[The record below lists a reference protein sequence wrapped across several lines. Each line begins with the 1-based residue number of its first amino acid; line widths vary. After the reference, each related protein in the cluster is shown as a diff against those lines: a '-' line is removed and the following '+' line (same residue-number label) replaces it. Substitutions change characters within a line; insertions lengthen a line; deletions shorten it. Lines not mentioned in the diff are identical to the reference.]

1 MRICFV
7 SRRFFPAVSGM
18 STYAYNL
25 LKQLKRLGHEVEVVS
40 QFRSPAAYNPYND
53 GPPRACHGITPVGLE
68 QVGEQRNGDFEAD
81 ISKIVEKIIE
91 LHKRAPF
98 DVVHAQFA
106 YPTGYAA
113 LQAARRLGIPVVVS
127 IQGGDGHW
135 FGTCCDYHK
144 SVMRTVLRES
154 DALIIGSESFAEE
167 VRGNIGEAALFD
179 IIPGATDTDLFS
191 PPSSAEKSKLRS
203 RFSLPDDRLIVLYHG
218 RLDRRKGVGVLLESF
233 RKVATSTDGSHIHLV
248 ISGAG
253 PDREMVED
261 MIKDPAL
268 AAHVTDVGPIDYE
281 SSPDIYKVADIFC
294 TPTFAEGFSNTI
306 VEAMAT
312 GMPVITTLAIG
323 VKDVFT
329 PEDDALMVPIEDVS
343 SLSDA
348 ILRLAADTELRRRL
362 SARGR
367 SLVEERWGWTSIAP
381 RITELYQ
388 RVLSHRKSRYELPV
402 LSVPPE
408 RETCRFR
415 VSPHLL

>member
-1 MRICFV
+1 M
-7 SRRFFPAVSGM
+7 
-18 STYAYNL
+18 
-25 LKQLKRLGHEVEVVS
+25 GHEVEVVS

-53 GPPRACHGITPVGLE
+53 GPPRACHGITPFGLE
-68 QVGEQRNGDFEAD
+68 QVGEQRDGDFEAD

-91 LHKRAPF
+91 LHERAPF

-113 LQAARRLGIPVVVS
+113 LQAARMLDLPVVVS

-144 SVMRTVLRES
+144 RVMRTILRES

-179 IIPGATDTDLFS
+179 IIPGATDTDLFR
-191 PPSSAEKSKLRS
+191 PPSQAEKSELQS
-203 RFSLPDDRLIVLYHG
+203 RFSVPDDRVIVLYHG

-233 RKVATSTDGSHIHLV
+233 RNLATITGNSAIHLV

-253 PDREMVED
+253 PDRKMVED

-268 AAHVTDVGPIDYE
+268 LGRVTDVGPIDYE
-281 SSPDIYKVADIFC
+281 SCPDIYKAADIFC

-312 GMPVITTLAIG
+312 GLPVITTLAIG

-329 PEDDALMVPIEDVS
+329 PDEDALMVPIEDAS

-348 ILRLAADTELRRRL
+348 IIRLAADAKLRRRL
-362 SARGR
+362 GAHGR

-381 RITELYQ
+381 RICDVYE
-388 RVLSHRKSRYELPV
+388 RVRSQKKSRSELPV
-402 LSVPPE
+402 ISVPQE
-408 RETCRFR
+408 RDTCRFR